1 MNDDIMLVIMMTLKD
16 KTREKNIDMK
26 MIIEEYLDWI
36 RYSKNRYEK
45 DYINYRMMLETVQ
58 AYYVLKDSDEA
69 LKTINVFINELM
81 Q

>member
-36 RYSKNRYEK
+36 RYSENRYEK
-45 DYINYRMMLETVQ
+45 DYINYKMMLETVQ

-69 LKTINVFINELM
+69 LRAINVFINELM

>member
-36 RYSKNRYEK
+36 RYSENRYEK
-45 DYINYRMMLETVQ
+45 DYINYRMMLETIQ
-58 AYYVLKDSDEA
+58 AYYVLKNPEEA
-69 LKTINVFINELM
+69 LRTINIFINDLM